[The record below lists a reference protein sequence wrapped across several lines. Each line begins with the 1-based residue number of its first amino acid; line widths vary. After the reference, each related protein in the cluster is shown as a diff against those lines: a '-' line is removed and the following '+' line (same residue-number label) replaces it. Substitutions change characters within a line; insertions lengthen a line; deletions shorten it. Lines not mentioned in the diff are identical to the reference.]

1 MLMSASVR
9 HSTTITRLKQ
19 YARHLPDA
27 LEKSICR
34 ESFTCRSMLRPGIY
48 CRWFVDDASVCL
60 LGQTHKRVE
69 SYQLVRKEHE
79 ASIDDAKKTFVQRAA
94 GSWDRNSHARC
105 ARVSFSLCHKHRKFA
120 FFGKCTV
127 LVALNFY
134 RPCKYQNLALF
145 TGLNLK

>member
-27 LEKSICR
+27 LEKSIRR
-34 ESFTCRSMLRPGIY
+34 EPFTCRSMLRPGIY

-120 FFGKCTV
+120 PRGKCTV

-134 RPCKYQNLALF
+134 RPYKYQNLALF
-145 TGLNLK
+145 TGLNPK